1 MDIIFTLTQLY
12 IFLEE
17 ILEIVTRPPLST
29 LQSRI
34 YSAGHDSDLYWLE
47 AKAAAAVLQTDRGR
61 GWAEAGPSQG
71 WKTLLQLS
79 QGGELRKR
87 SLLAVQ
93 IIFLIYYI
101 IDNFF
106 CFLTFLITNL
116 TFHYLSTQASNK
128 PWCTKR
134 NLLHSFNCF
143 HINEKTNFNL
153 TDFNPTFVT

>member
-1 MDIIFTLTQLY
+1 M
-12 IFLEE
+12 
-17 ILEIVTRPPLST
+17 ST

-47 AKAAAAVLQTDRGR
+47 AKAAAAVLQTGRGR
-61 GWAEAGPSQG
+61 GWPEAGPSQG

-93 IIFLIYYI
+93 IIFNLLLYRQGFLFVYI
-101 IDNFF
+101 
-106 CFLTFLITNL
+106 LTNL

-153 TDFNPTFVT
+153 TDITPTLHKRTRDCRGRAPFHPVPDCCK

>member
-1 MDIIFTLTQLY
+1 MAEKSSSIHLVPPYIIS
-12 IFLEE
+12 
-17 ILEIVTRPPLST
+17 PWST

-47 AKAAAAVLQTDRGR
+47 AKAAAAVLQTGR
-61 GWAEAGPSQG
+61 GQGWPEAEPSQG

-106 CFLTFLITNL
+106 LFFNIS
-116 TFHYLSTQASNK
+116 YNK
-128 PWCTKR
+128 P
-134 NLLHSFNCF
+134 NLSLFIDASKQQTLMYK
-143 HINEKTNFNL
+143 EKL
-153 TDFNPTFVT
+153 TSQF